1 MKRIK
6 FIVIVSAFLFIAF
19 APVNTN
25 AAYKKYTNFILYPNC
40 HNNYTRVHNKETGE
54 QNIVNH
60 VTKYTNGITV
70 AQFWACNPNAVGNY
84 GEHKVI
90 SRIVDCK
97 KGQRKTIRFTNYKK
111 KGSKIRMAMEKSQK
125 PRENANVSGEVDFK

>member
-1 MKRIK
+1 
-6 FIVIVSAFLFIAF
+6 
-19 APVNTN
+19 
-25 AAYKKYTNFILYPNC
+25 LYPNC
-40 HNNYTRVHNKETGE
+40 HNNYTRVHNKETGD
-54 QNIVNH
+54 QYIVNH

-125 PRENANVSGEVDFK
+125 PRENANVSGEVDFR

>member
-40 HNNYTRVHNKETGE
+40 HNNYTRVHNKETGD
-54 QNIVNH
+54 QYIVNH

-125 PRENANVSGEVDFK
+125 PRENAKVSGEVDFR

>member
-6 FIVIVSAFLFIAF
+6 HIVIVSSLLFIAF

-125 PRENANVSGEVDFK
+125 PRENANVSGEVDFR

>member
-1 MKRIK
+1 
-6 FIVIVSAFLFIAF
+6 
-19 APVNTN
+19 
-25 AAYKKYTNFILYPNC
+25 
-40 HNNYTRVHNKETGE
+40 
-54 QNIVNH
+54 
-60 VTKYTNGITV
+60 V

-125 PRENANVSGEVDFK
+125 PRENANVSGEVDFR

>member
-40 HNNYTRVHNKETGE
+40 HNNYTRVHNKETGD
-54 QNIVNH
+54 QYIVNH

-125 PRENANVSGEVDFK
+125 PRENANVSGEVDFR

>member
-1 MKRIK
+1 FFMKRIK
-6 FIVIVSAFLFIAF
+6 HIVIVSSLLFIAF

-40 HNNYTRVHNKETGE
+40 HNNYTRVHNKETSD
-54 QNIVNH
+54 QHIVNH

-90 SRIVDCK
+90 SNIVDCK
-97 KGQRKTIRFTNYKK
+97 KGQRKIIRFTNYKK
-111 KGSKIRMAMEKSQK
+111 KGSKIRMAMEKS
-125 PRENANVSGEVDFK
+125 

>member
-40 HNNYTRVHNKETGE
+40 HNNYTRVHNKETGD
-54 QNIVNH
+54 QYIVNH

-90 SRIVDCK
+90 SSIVDCK

-125 PRENANVSGEVDFK
+125 PRENANVSGEVDFR

>member
-6 FIVIVSAFLFIAF
+6 HIVIVSSLLFIAF

-25 AAYKKYTNFILYPNC
+25 AAYKKYTNFMLNPNC
-40 HNNYTRVHNKETGE
+40 HNKYTRVHTQATGE

-60 VTKYTNGITV
+60 VTKYTNGITE
-70 AQFWACNPNAVGNY
+70 AQFWACNPNPVGNY
-84 GEHKVI
+84 GERKVV
-90 SRIVDCK
+90 SRIENCK
-97 KGQRKTIRFTNYKK
+97 KGEKKVIKFIAHKK

-125 PRENANVSGEVDFK
+125 PRESANVSGEVDFR